1 LNTRWIDGNE
11 TWVRLR
17 VMTSRVL

>member
-17 VMTSRVL
+17 VMTSRLL